1 MVRSTTATE
10 PPQLVPR
17 IKKTKVHYQAY
28 LSIVQAAEDMRRDF
42 AELFRAYDLSTPQY
56 NVLRILRGAGPDG
69 LMCSDVSSRLLT
81 HDSDVTRLL
90 DRLDRRGL
98 IERARSTE
106 DRRVVRAHITD
117 VGLVLL
123 ASLDGPV
130 DALHQRQLGH
140 VSQARLIEVSTLLT
154 DVRKQR

>member
-17 IKKTKVHYQAY
+17 TKKTKVQYQAY

>member
-1 MVRSTTATE
+1 
-10 PPQLVPR
+10 
-17 IKKTKVHYQAY
+17 
-28 LSIVQAAEDMRRDF
+28 MRRDF